1 LAFWIKVIGS
11 GICFLFGS
19 LVGSFLNVCIWR
31 LPRGQSIVKPPSRC
45 PRCRTRIAPRDNVP
59 LISYLVLRG
68 RCRNCGQHISIRYP
82 VVEALTGALAAL
94 LFIVFG
100 VTLQAATLFL
110 LVCLLIVA
118 TFTDLDRMII
128 PDRIT
133 LPGIVLGLAINTMV
147 SPGDIWRFL
156 LGAVVG
162 GATLL
167 MVAFLGE
174 MIFKKESMGGGDL
187 KLAAL
192 VGAFLGWQSVLLSL
206 FAAILVGALT
216 GLALIVVGLK
226 RRQQYIPFGPF
237 IAIGTVV
244 VIFWGSDII
253 RAYTDLLLL

>member
-1 LAFWIKVIGS
+1 LTFWIKVIGS

-31 LPRGQSIVKPPSRC
+31 LPRGESIVKPASRC
-45 PRCRTRIAPRDNVP
+45 PRCHSRIAPWDNVP
-59 LISYLVLRG
+59 LISYLLLRG
-68 RCRNCGQHISIRYP
+68 RCRSCGERISARYP
-82 VVEALTGALAAL
+82 AVEALTGGLAAL

-100 VTLQAATLFL
+100 PSVQAAMLFIL
-110 LVCLLIVA
+110 ICFLIVA

-128 PDRIT
+128 PDWVT
-133 LPGIVLGLAINTMV
+133 LPGILLGLMIHVLV

-162 GATLL
+162 GAALFL
-167 MVAFLGE
+167 VAFLGE
-174 MIFKKESMGGGDL
+174 LIFKKESMGGGDL

-206 FAAILVGALT
+206 FAAVLVGALT
-216 GLALIVVGLK
+216 GLTLIIIGLK
-226 RRQQYIPFGPF
+226 ERQQYIPFGPF

-244 VIFWGSDII
+244 VIFWGGDVI
-253 RAYTDLLLL
+253 RAYTNLVLL

>member
-1 LAFWIKVIGS
+1 MTFWIKAIGS

-31 LPRGQSIVKPPSRC
+31 LPRGQSVIKPRSRC
-45 PRCRTRIAPRDNVP
+45 PRCQAWIASRDNIP
-59 LISYLVLRG
+59 LISYLILRG
-68 RCRNCGQHISIRYP
+68 RCRGCGQRISIRYP

-100 VTLQAATLFL
+100 PTVQAATLFAL
-110 LVCLLIVA
+110 ICFLVVA

-133 LPGIVLGLAINTMV
+133 LPGIVLGLAINAMA

-162 GATLL
+162 GGTLL
-167 MVAFLGE
+167 LLAFLGE
-174 MIFKKESMGGGDL
+174 LIFKKESMGGGDL

-206 FAAILVGALT
+206 FAAVLAGALT
-216 GLALIVVGLK
+216 GLALIIVGLK
-226 RRQQYIPFGPF
+226 GRQQYIPFGPF
-237 IAIGTVV
+237 IAIGTLV